1 MVPRV
6 DARFL
11 PGVLALIACAAVWV
25 PATRAA
31 EPQPWEVSVGAGWLD
46 PPSKRNLDA
55 GPAALLTFGHR
66 FSETWGAEIFG
77 IGANTDFT
85 SGASGGDMRVLGVRA
100 LYHFQEIARGWTPF
114 VSLGAAHTD
123 IESGDSEGSALGGVG
138 LRYRLSENWSLRGE
152 VNLHYGFDVKATD
165 LSAFAGIAYQWGR
178 APARAPAAAPVATP
192 AAVAAAPAAPV
203 DTDGDG
209 VPDHLDKCPGT
220 PKGVKVDQ
228 HGCMLDSDGDG
239 VPDFFDKCP
248 GTPRGAKVDAV
259 GCPLKLTERVSIRL
273 NVNFDTNKAD
283 IKPAF
288 AQEIQKVAA
297 FMRRYPT
304 TRVVIEGHT
313 DNIGKPDYNQKLS
326 ERRAEAVAQ
335 SLVRDHGVA
344 ADRVRSVGYGQER
357 PIADNRTSE
366 GRATNRRVT
375 AELSETVTRT
385 Q

>member
-1 MVPRV
+1 MVPRLHS
-6 DARFL
+6 RTL
-11 PGVLALIACAAVWV
+11 KVLALIACAAVSV

-31 EPQPWEVSVGAGWLD
+31 EPQPWEVGVGAGWLD

-55 GPAALLTFGHR
+55 GPAGLIYFGRR
-66 FSETWGAEIFG
+66 FSDTWGAEIFG
-77 IGANTDFT
+77 IGAKTDPQPRGT
-85 SGASGGDMRVLGVRA
+85 SGGDMTILGVRA

-114 VSLGAAHTD
+114 VSLGAAHSD
-123 IESGDSEGSALGGVG
+123 IESGDSEGSALAGIG
-138 LRYRLSENWSLRGE
+138 LKYRLTDNWSLRGE
-152 VNLHYGFDVKATD
+152 INLHYGFDVKATD

-178 APARAPAAAPVATP
+178 APARAPAAPVAAP
-192 AAVAAAPAAPV
+192 AAVAAAPAVPA

-259 GCPLKLTERVSIRL
+259 GCPLKLTERVSIWL

-288 AQEIQKVAA
+288 AQEIQRVAE

-313 DNIGKPDYNQKLS
+313 DNVGKPDYNQKLS
-326 ERRAEAVAQ
+326 ERRAQAVAQ

-344 ADRVRSVGYGQER
+344 ADRVQSVGYGEGR
-357 PIADNRTSE
+357 PIADNRTAD

-375 AELSETVTRT
+375 AEISETVTRT